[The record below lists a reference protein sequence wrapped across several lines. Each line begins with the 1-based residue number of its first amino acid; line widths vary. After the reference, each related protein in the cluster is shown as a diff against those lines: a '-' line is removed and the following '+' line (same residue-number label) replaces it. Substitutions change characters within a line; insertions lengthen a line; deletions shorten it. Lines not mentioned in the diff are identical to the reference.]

1 MRWPNGKALVVVA
14 LGSSLAGLAFAS
26 APAVASKLS
35 GARSPAYA
43 SRYSAVPRWYRSH
56 PCRGRTYTY
65 LAGWG
70 CDYYRY
76 SRAWPK
82 GRR

>member
-1 MRWPNGKALVVVA
+1 MRWPNRKALVMA
-14 LGSSLAGLAFAS
+14 TLGIALAGVAS
-26 APAVASKLS
+26 APAMASKLS
-35 GARSPAYA
+35 GARLPAYS
-43 SRYSAVPRWYRSH
+43 SRYEAVPNWYRRH
-56 PCRGRTYTY
+56 PCRGRVYTY

-76 SRAWPK
+76 SWDWLK